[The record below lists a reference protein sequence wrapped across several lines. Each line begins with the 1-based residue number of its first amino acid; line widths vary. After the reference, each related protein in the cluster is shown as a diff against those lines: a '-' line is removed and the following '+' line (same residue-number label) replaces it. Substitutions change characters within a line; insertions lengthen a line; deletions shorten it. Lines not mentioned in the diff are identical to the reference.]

1 VLRDIPNGWLL
12 RPDRSGCAFAGSIR
26 RAAEGVLPCPC
37 RRVRNYLS
45 SAIGKTHARNRIEAA
60 ETARRNGWL

>member
-1 VLRDIPNGWLL
+1 L
-12 RPDRSGCAFAGSIR
+12 SEST
-26 RAAEGVLPCPC
+26 
-37 RRVRNYLS
+37 VRNYLS